1 MSTLRGSAPSA
12 EPRNG
17 GRPQSMGFWLIAGV
31 LCLLVSASSAPSPL
45 YGVYQQRWH
54 FSPTTLTAIFAVYA
68 LALIVTLLL
77 FGALSDFIG
86 RRPVIV
92 AALVVEIAAMALFL
106 VARGV
111 AWLYAARVLQGC
123 AVGAATSALSATLI
137 DLQPAGST
145 RAPVVN
151 SFVPGFGLAV
161 GALVSSI
168 LVQYGPA
175 PIRLI
180 WWLLLGGFVLAIA
193 GVLAVPEAAARKPGA
208 LRSLRPRLGVPR
220 GCLGQFVGGLPGMIA
235 LWALGGFYLS
245 LGPLLAAS
253 ITGSGNVLWGG
264 VVIVLLTG
272 VGSLSALAFRNSTPA
287 NGVLSGA
294 IGLLA
299 GVAVTVGGIEAPST
313 ALFLVGTA
321 IAGVGFG
328 VAFLGEFRI
337 LSAMA
342 PAAERARLVATIYVV
357 CYLSFSIPAVIAGVV
372 TTASGLHDA
381 SLGYAAF
388 VGALSALAAASAVVR
403 RTSHKRHSGRLGVH
417 DLPPTP
423 CATPMTGIQIADRE
437 ALASA
442 SSSR

>member
-1 MSTLRGSAPSA
+1 M
-12 EPRNG
+12 
-17 GRPQSMGFWLIAGV
+17 
-31 LCLLVSASSAPSPL
+31 
-45 YGVYQQRWH
+45 
-54 FSPTTLTAIFAVYA
+54 
-68 LALIVTLLL
+68 
-77 FGALSDFIG
+77 
-86 RRPVIV
+86 PVI
-92 AALVVEIAAMALFL
+92 
-106 VARGV
+106 GV
-111 AWLYAARVLQGC
+111 AQG
-123 AVGAATSALSATLI
+123 
-137 DLQPAGST
+137 
-145 RAPVVN
+145 
-151 SFVPGFGLAV
+151 
-161 GALVSSI
+161 
-168 LVQYGPA
+168 
-175 PIRLI
+175 
-180 WWLLLGGFVLAIA
+180 
-193 GVLAVPEAAARKPGA
+193 
-208 LRSLRPRLGVPR
+208 
-220 GCLGQFVGGLPGMIA
+220 VGG
-235 LWALGGFYLS
+235 
-245 LGPLLAAS
+245 
-253 ITGSGNVLWGG
+253 
-264 VVIVLLTG
+264 
-272 VGSLSALAFRNSTPA
+272 LSALAFRNSTPA

-372 TTASGLHDA
+372 IVLLTGVGSLSALAFRNSTPANGVLSGAVGLLAGVAVTVGGIEAPSTALFLVGTAIAGVGFGVAFLGEFRILSAMAPAAERARLVATIYVVCYLSFSIPAVIAGVVATDSGLHDA